1 MDTQVKEDVTG
12 SLNMELNTVGAGRK
26 RTAEYIYTG
35 NPCRKGHVG
44 PRYKNGNCVQCLL
57 DREAEKQR
65 DPLYAEQKRQ
75 RELRRYWADP
85 NAASER
91 SKKWRKENAEQVS
104 NARKAKYNAN
114 KEEVKA
120 LARAYRK
127 ANPERVKASH
137 RAYYE
142 KNREKINERT
152 RLYRLA
158 NLERMREQN
167 KAYSRRH
174 YIENKDYYLL
184 KKQKRRAQC
193 KLAVPRWANLAAMEA
208 IYAEARRLR
217 EEDGLNVSVDHTIP
231 LNGKNGFGEIIVCG
245 LHCEANLQILP
256 LLENKS
262 KGNRWW
268 PDMPEKEF

>member
-1 MDTQVKEDVTG
+1 MQAREDVTG
-12 SLNMELNTVGAGRK
+12 SLTTELNTVGTIRK

-35 NPCRKGHVG
+35 NPCRNGHTG
-44 PRYKNGNCVQCLL
+44 PRYKSGNCVQCLL

-65 DPLYAEQKRQ
+65 DPLHAEQKRQ
-75 RELRRYWADP
+75 REMRRYRADP
-85 NAASER
+85 IAANER
-91 SKKWRKENAEQVS
+91 SKKWREENAERVS
-104 NARKAKYNAN
+104 NARKAKYDAN

-127 ANPERVKASH
+127 ANPERVKASN

-142 KNREKINERT
+142 KNREEINERM

-158 NLERMREQN
+158 NLERIRELN
-167 KAYSRRH
+167 KACSRR
-174 YIENKDYYLL
+174 YYSENKDYYLL

-193 KLAVPRWANLAAMEA
+193 NRAMPRWANLAAIAA

-217 EEDGLNVSVDHTIP
+217 EEEGVHASVDHTIP
-231 LNGKNGFGEIIVCG
+231 LKGKNAFGEIIVCG